1 MSSTIN
7 QQERLETEGWIVGFV
22 DGEGCF
28 CISINKNSTSKIGW
42 QVMPEFI
49 VTQGEKSLKALKTVK
64 EFFGCGRIFVNRR
77 HDNHKENLWRYCVR
91 SLEDL
96 REKIVPFFREHHL
109 RTSKDKS
116 FKTFVKALNLMEKKE
131 HLKISGVKKIAKL
144 ASKINRQQFPK
155 FLKSSETI
163 RRTRQKL

>member
-1 MSSTIN
+1 MSSTTN

-28 CISINKNSTSKIGW
+28 CISINRNSTSKIGW

-49 VTQGEKSLKALKTVK
+49 VTQGEKSLKALKTVQS
-64 EFFGCGRIFVNRR
+64 FFECGRIFVNRR

-91 SLEDL
+91 SLKDL

-109 RTSKDKS
+109 RTSKNES
-116 FKTFVKALNLMEKKE
+116 FKTFVKALDLMGEEE
-131 HLKISGVKKIAKL
+131 HLKISGVRRIAKL

-163 RRTRQKL
+163 RRTPI